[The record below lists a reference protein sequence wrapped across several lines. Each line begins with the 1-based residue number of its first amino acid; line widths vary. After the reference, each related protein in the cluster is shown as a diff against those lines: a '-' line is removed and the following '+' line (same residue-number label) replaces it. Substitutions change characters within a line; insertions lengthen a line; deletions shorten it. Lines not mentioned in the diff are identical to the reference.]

1 MSARHRFAALILLS
15 STASVSTA
23 SASPE
28 EHPPPGDDH
37 VKPALLKLRNELRGM
52 TRDTAVKVLPRFR
65 ALCDA
70 DGYPL
75 VGNIATKGESD
86 RMQPSEVCRLVR
98 EPPKA
103 T

>member
-1 MSARHRFAALILLS
+1 MSARHRLAALILLS
-15 STASVSTA
+15 STASASPA
-23 SASPE
+23 SASPGA
-28 EHPPPGDDH
+28 HPPPGDGE
-37 VKPALLKLRNELRGM
+37 VKPALLKLRSELRGM

-75 VGNIATKGESD
+75 VGNIATKGEDD
-86 RMQPSEVCRLVR
+86 RMQPSEACRLLR